1 MAKTT
6 TATKSTSG
14 FSFLDLDKSLS
25 KISGFETGSILT
37 TNTFSEV
44 DEWIPTGNFLLNAQ
58 ISGTLFG
65 GVPNNRSFGV
75 MGDPG
80 TGKSFFCLNVVREAQ
95 KIGYDVIYC
104 DSEGAIDKSGALKFG
119 IDTDK
124 IRYQPIKTVSQF
136 QTFVSNLM
144 ELVNKA
150 KSAGQQPKILIVLD
164 SLGML
169 STDKELADALK
180 GHNASDMGAKAKEL
194 RKLFRVITLDLT
206 AAKIP
211 LICTNHVYAGGG
223 AYIPTK
229 ESSGGD
235 GPIFAMSVVAF
246 LSKAQLKDGAGT
258 KTGIVVTS
266 TLKKSR
272 FTIPEPVKFHISFA
286 NGMNPYVG
294 LQDYVSWESCGVE
307 RGKFEEVKNAE
318 GKKESVFKPS
328 ASSTRWGVRHLG
340 KTVASTELFTDKV
353 FTQEVLEQLDKNVIQ
368 DKFKFPDLPDH
379 DELLST
385 LDEEGVVLDTDSEED
400 DE

>member
-6 TATKSTSG
+6 TTTKSTSG

-44 DEWIPTGNFLLNAQ
+44 DEWIPTGNYLLNAQ

-119 IDTDK
+119 IDTDR

-169 STDKELADALK
+169 STDKELTDALK

-294 LQDYVSWESCGVE
+294 LQDYVSWEACGVE
-307 RGKFEEVKNAE
+307 RGKFEEVKNAD

-385 LDEEGVVLDTDSEED
+385 LDEEGVILDTDSAED

>member
-6 TATKSTSG
+6 TTKSTTG

-150 KSAGQQPKILIVLD
+150 KAAGQQPKILIVLD

-294 LQDYVSWESCGVE
+294 LQDYVSWEACGVE
-307 RGKFEEVKNAE
+307 RGKFEEVKNAD

-385 LDEEGVVLDTDSEED
+385 LDEEGVILDSDED

>member
-1 MAKTT
+1 MAKSTT
-6 TATKSTSG
+6 TKSTTG

-25 KISGFETGSILT
+25 KIAGFETGSILT

-150 KSAGQQPKILIVLD
+150 KASGQQPKILIVLD

-294 LQDYVSWESCGVE
+294 LQDYVSWEACGVE
-307 RGKFEEVKNAE
+307 RGKFEEIKNAE

-340 KTVASTELFTDKV
+340 KTVASTELFTEKV
-353 FTQEVLEQLDKNVIQ
+353 FTREVLEQLDKNVIQ

-385 LDEEGVVLDTDSEED
+385 LDEEGVILDTDSDED

>member
-1 MAKTT
+1 MAKTST
-6 TATKSTSG
+6 TKSSSG
-14 FSFLDLDKSLS
+14 FSFLSMDKELS
-25 KISGFETGSILT
+25 KISGFETGSILA

-44 DEWIPTGNFLLNAQ
+44 DEWIPTGNYLLNAQ
-58 ISGTLFG
+58 ISGSLFG
-65 GVPNNRSFGV
+65 GVPNTRSFGV

-104 DSEGAIDKSGALKFG
+104 DTEGAIDKSGAVKFG
-119 IDTDK
+119 IDVNK
-124 IRYQPIKTVSQF
+124 IRYQPIQTVSQF
-136 QTFVSNLM
+136 QTFVANVLDI
-144 ELVNKA
+144 VKKA
-150 KSAGQQPKILIVLD
+150 KANGDNPKILIVLD

-169 STDKELADALK
+169 STDKELADAMK
-180 GHNASDMGAKAKEL
+180 GHNAADMGAKAKEL

-223 AYIPTK
+223 YVPTK

-246 LSKAQLKDGAGT
+246 LSKAQLKDGSGT
-258 KTGIVVTS
+258 KTGIVCTS

-272 FTIPEPVKFHISFA
+272 FTIPEQIKFHISFSH
-286 NGMNPYVG
+286 GMNPYVG
-294 LQDYVSWESCGVE
+294 LQDYVTWEACGIE

-318 GKKESVFKPS
+318 GKKELVFKPS
-328 ASSTRWGVRHLG
+328 ASSTRWGVKHLG

-353 FTQEVLEQLDKNVIQ
+353 FTMEVLQQLDVNVIK
-368 DKFKFPDLPDH
+368 DKFKFPDLADH
-379 DELLST
+379 SELLDSIE
-385 LDEEGVVLDTDSEED
+385 DEDLEDGEE
-400 DE
+400 